1 MNRFKKLILLN
12 KTDKTLLFEAA
23 ITLFWVKMMVVFFP
37 LRWYSGLLGKEHAE
51 SPENLFINDMVIKI
65 SRAIVRGRKAFPWKT
80 LCLCEAVTAKIMLNR
95 RQVVS
100 TLYLGVAKEK
110 GTLIAHAWL
119 RCGASYVTG
128 KRGMEKFTVVSTF
141 A

>member
-1 MNRFKKLILLN
+1 MNSLKKLLN
-12 KTDKTLLFEAA
+12 LSTTDKVLLVEAI
-23 ITLFWVKMMVVFFP
+23 ITLFWVKIMVVASP
-37 LRWYSGLLGKEHAE
+37 LRWYAKRLGKEHVIT
-51 SPENLFINDMVIKI
+51 PEDSSENKIVIKI
-65 SRAIVRGRKAFPWKT
+65 SKAIVRGRRAFPWKT
-80 LCLCEAVTAKIMLNR
+80 LCLCEAITAKIMLNR
-95 RQVVS
+95 RKVLS

-119 RCGASYVTG
+119 RSGPTYVTG

>member
-1 MNRFKKLILLN
+1 
-12 KTDKTLLFEAA
+12 
-23 ITLFWVKMMVVFFP
+23 
-37 LRWYSGLLGKEHAE
+37 
-51 SPENLFINDMVIKI
+51 
-65 SRAIVRGRKAFPWKT
+65 
-80 LCLCEAVTAKIMLNR
+80 MLTR

-119 RCGASYVTG
+119 RCGTDYVTG